1 MGTEHSGLSVGD
13 SVVVKEGVMCPD
25 YEGLSIAGWQG
36 RVAELEEAVNEE
48 EDAPEAV
55 SVCLEWD
62 SITLRALPEEYVRQ
76 SEVEGLEWE
85 KMWLHA
91 DEVELV
97 EPRDRERDARAMYK
111 EIASRHIHSHLG
123 EEGARIQ
130 EVLAGVDGDDDLGC
144 MRAWCEHIETVVSFP
159 FDAEISEFQER
170 GPLRGG
176 DQVRVL
182 AISDVDDLYGL
193 IVDVRSGRKKCAFPL
208 CDLEVVDKESPNYQP
223 VKDYCI
229 WFANR

>member
-1 MGTEHSGLSVGD
+1 MGTEHNDISVGD

-36 RVAELEEAVNEE
+36 RVVELEEAGNGQ

-62 SITLRALPEEYVRQ
+62 SITLQALPEEYVRQ

-91 DEVELV
+91 GEVELV
-97 EPRDRERDARAMYK
+97 QPRDRERDARAMYK
-111 EIASRHIHSHLG
+111 EIASRHTHSHLG

-130 EVLAGVDGDDDLGC
+130 EVLAGVDGDDGLGC

-159 FDAEISEFQER
+159 LDAEISEFQER